1 MRVSKMGMKNV
12 KLSNLDEMYPV
23 QDILLQ
29 TNQVKQY
36 GSGVYAYDNVP
47 LKVQDN
53 IEEIIKRNFNKADFI
68 EVQMPLLQQDELW
81 KRSGRYDKYIE
92 EGVMMLSETDKGI
105 YCLAPTAEEA
115 ITTFVENR
123 ITSHKQLP
131 VGFYQIGP
139 KFRNEIRNRGYLL
152 RGREFLM
159 FDLYTFDKDEIGM
172 MESYKKIRETY
183 FKAFN
188 EIGLDIVAV
197 AADNGSM
204 GGKNSEEIMAIS
216 TIGEDT
222 ILFDEETKQG
232 LNVEVLEKDN
242 AEEYLKENYGIND
255 VKKLKEK
262 KACELG
268 HIFALGTK
276 YTESMNIN
284 FIDNENNSKP
294 FYMGCYG
301 IGVSRVLG
309 LIYENNAIKEN
320 DKVVGVS
327 LPLSVTPYYLYI
339 ISNDKKKESAEE
351 LYSKFNDKD
360 IEVIIDDV
368 KGSIGEKI
376 RNAKVLGIP
385 YIAIMGNN
393 TEDGYVE
400 IERTRDG
407 AKKTVKVDE
416 LLDLVEKMKKEKI
429 MRKIVILLSAMLFM
443 VACEKGNEEVKEAK
457 VVVSVYDENGKMI
470 TGVPVKMYNEK
481 DYKIFEK
488 DNLTSPTAIIQ
499 TNKSGIATF
508 TLPQEEWF
516 AAQSQR
522 FLTFV
527 VQEGG
532 GPDNYQIWSAGKTV
546 EAGKVVKIE
555 IRLTQFPN

>member
-92 EGVMMLSETDKGI
+92 EGVMMLSETDKGT

-416 LLDLVEKMKKEKI
+416 LLDLVEKMKKEK
-429 MRKIVILLSAMLFM
+429 
-443 VACEKGNEEVKEAK
+443 
-457 VVVSVYDENGKMI
+457 
-470 TGVPVKMYNEK
+470 K
-481 DYKIFEK
+481 D
-488 DNLTSPTAIIQ
+488 
-499 TNKSGIATF
+499 
-508 TLPQEEWF
+508 
-516 AAQSQR
+516 
-522 FLTFV
+522 
-527 VQEGG
+527 
-532 GPDNYQIWSAGKTV
+532 
-546 EAGKVVKIE
+546 IE
-555 IRLTQFPN
+555 F

>member
-1 MRVSKMGMKNV
+1 MRISKMGMKNV
-12 KLSNLDEMYPV
+12 KLANLDEMYPV
-23 QDILLQ
+23 QDILMQ

-36 GSGVYAYDNVP
+36 GSGVYAYDNIP

-53 IEEIIKRNFNKADFI
+53 VEEIIKKNFNKADFI
-68 EVQMPLLQQDELW
+68 EVQMPLLQQDEIW
-81 KRSGRYDKYIE
+81 KRSGRFNKYIE
-92 EGVMMLSETDKGI
+92 EGVMMLSETDKGT

-152 RGREFLM
+152 RGKEFLM

-172 MESYKKIRETY
+172 MEAYKKIRSTY

-188 EIGLDIVAV
+188 EIGLEIIAV

-216 TIGEDT
+216 SIGEDT

-232 LNVEVLEKDN
+232 LNVEVLEKEN
-242 AEEYLKENYGIND
+242 AEEYLKETYGIND
-255 VKKLKEK
+255 VKKLKEQ

-276 YTESMNIN
+276 YTESMNIK

-376 RNAKVLGIP
+376 RNAKILGIP

-393 TEDGYVE
+393 TEEGYVE
-400 IERTRDG
+400 IERTKDG
-407 AKKTVKVDE
+407 AKKTVKIDE
-416 LLDLVEKMKKEKI
+416 LIGLVEVMKNTKKD
-429 MRKIVILLSAMLFM
+429 VIF
-443 VACEKGNEEVKEAK
+443 
-457 VVVSVYDENGKMI
+457 
-470 TGVPVKMYNEK
+470 
-481 DYKIFEK
+481 
-488 DNLTSPTAIIQ
+488 
-499 TNKSGIATF
+499 
-508 TLPQEEWF
+508 
-516 AAQSQR
+516 
-522 FLTFV
+522 
-527 VQEGG
+527 
-532 GPDNYQIWSAGKTV
+532 
-546 EAGKVVKIE
+546 
-555 IRLTQFPN
+555 

>member
-23 QDILLQ
+23 QDILMQ

-172 MESYKKIRETY
+172 MESYKIIRETY

-416 LLDLVEKMKKEKI
+416 LLDLVEKMKKEK
-429 MRKIVILLSAMLFM
+429 
-443 VACEKGNEEVKEAK
+443 
-457 VVVSVYDENGKMI
+457 
-470 TGVPVKMYNEK
+470 K
-481 DYKIFEK
+481 D
-488 DNLTSPTAIIQ
+488 
-499 TNKSGIATF
+499 
-508 TLPQEEWF
+508 
-516 AAQSQR
+516 
-522 FLTFV
+522 
-527 VQEGG
+527 
-532 GPDNYQIWSAGKTV
+532 
-546 EAGKVVKIE
+546 IE
-555 IRLTQFPN
+555 F

>member
-92 EGVMMLSETDKGI
+92 EGVMLLSETDKGI

-416 LLDLVEKMKKEKI
+416 LLDLVEKMKKEK
-429 MRKIVILLSAMLFM
+429 
-443 VACEKGNEEVKEAK
+443 
-457 VVVSVYDENGKMI
+457 
-470 TGVPVKMYNEK
+470 K
-481 DYKIFEK
+481 D
-488 DNLTSPTAIIQ
+488 
-499 TNKSGIATF
+499 
-508 TLPQEEWF
+508 
-516 AAQSQR
+516 
-522 FLTFV
+522 
-527 VQEGG
+527 
-532 GPDNYQIWSAGKTV
+532 
-546 EAGKVVKIE
+546 IE
-555 IRLTQFPN
+555 F

>member
-23 QDILLQ
+23 QDILMQ

-92 EGVMMLSETDKGI
+92 EGVMMLSETDKGT

-152 RGREFLM
+152 RGQEFLM

-416 LLDLVEKMKKEKI
+416 LLDLVEKMKKEK
-429 MRKIVILLSAMLFM
+429 
-443 VACEKGNEEVKEAK
+443 
-457 VVVSVYDENGKMI
+457 
-470 TGVPVKMYNEK
+470 K
-481 DYKIFEK
+481 D
-488 DNLTSPTAIIQ
+488 
-499 TNKSGIATF
+499 
-508 TLPQEEWF
+508 
-516 AAQSQR
+516 
-522 FLTFV
+522 
-527 VQEGG
+527 
-532 GPDNYQIWSAGKTV
+532 
-546 EAGKVVKIE
+546 IE
-555 IRLTQFPN
+555 F

>member
-23 QDILLQ
+23 QDILMQ

-92 EGVMMLSETDKGI
+92 EGVMMLSETDKGT

-268 HIFALGTK
+268 HIFALGIK

-416 LLDLVEKMKKEKI
+416 LLDLVEKMKKEK
-429 MRKIVILLSAMLFM
+429 
-443 VACEKGNEEVKEAK
+443 
-457 VVVSVYDENGKMI
+457 
-470 TGVPVKMYNEK
+470 K
-481 DYKIFEK
+481 D
-488 DNLTSPTAIIQ
+488 
-499 TNKSGIATF
+499 
-508 TLPQEEWF
+508 
-516 AAQSQR
+516 
-522 FLTFV
+522 
-527 VQEGG
+527 
-532 GPDNYQIWSAGKTV
+532 
-546 EAGKVVKIE
+546 IE
-555 IRLTQFPN
+555 F

>member
-1 MRVSKMGMKNV
+1 MRASKMGMKNV

-320 DKVVGVS
+320 EKVVGVS

-416 LLDLVEKMKKEKI
+416 LLDLVEKMKKEK
-429 MRKIVILLSAMLFM
+429 
-443 VACEKGNEEVKEAK
+443 
-457 VVVSVYDENGKMI
+457 
-470 TGVPVKMYNEK
+470 K
-481 DYKIFEK
+481 DLEF
-488 DNLTSPTAIIQ
+488 
-499 TNKSGIATF
+499 
-508 TLPQEEWF
+508 
-516 AAQSQR
+516 
-522 FLTFV
+522 
-527 VQEGG
+527 
-532 GPDNYQIWSAGKTV
+532 
-546 EAGKVVKIE
+546 
-555 IRLTQFPN
+555 

>member
-23 QDILLQ
+23 QDILLR

-92 EGVMMLSETDKGI
+92 EGVMMLSETDKGT

-131 VGFYQIGP
+131 VGFYQIGQ

-416 LLDLVEKMKKEKI
+416 LLDLVEKMKKEK
-429 MRKIVILLSAMLFM
+429 
-443 VACEKGNEEVKEAK
+443 
-457 VVVSVYDENGKMI
+457 
-470 TGVPVKMYNEK
+470 K
-481 DYKIFEK
+481 D
-488 DNLTSPTAIIQ
+488 
-499 TNKSGIATF
+499 
-508 TLPQEEWF
+508 
-516 AAQSQR
+516 
-522 FLTFV
+522 
-527 VQEGG
+527 
-532 GPDNYQIWSAGKTV
+532 
-546 EAGKVVKIE
+546 IE
-555 IRLTQFPN
+555 F

>member
-92 EGVMMLSETDKGI
+92 EGVMMLSETDKGT

-188 EIGLDIVAV
+188 KIGLDIVAV

-416 LLDLVEKMKKEKI
+416 LLDLVKQMKKEK
-429 MRKIVILLSAMLFM
+429 
-443 VACEKGNEEVKEAK
+443 
-457 VVVSVYDENGKMI
+457 
-470 TGVPVKMYNEK
+470 K
-481 DYKIFEK
+481 D
-488 DNLTSPTAIIQ
+488 
-499 TNKSGIATF
+499 
-508 TLPQEEWF
+508 
-516 AAQSQR
+516 
-522 FLTFV
+522 
-527 VQEGG
+527 
-532 GPDNYQIWSAGKTV
+532 
-546 EAGKVVKIE
+546 IE
-555 IRLTQFPN
+555 F

>member
-1 MRVSKMGMKNV
+1 MRVSKMGMKNI

-385 YIAIMGNN
+385 YIAIIGNN

-416 LLDLVEKMKKEKI
+416 LLDLVEKMKKEK
-429 MRKIVILLSAMLFM
+429 
-443 VACEKGNEEVKEAK
+443 
-457 VVVSVYDENGKMI
+457 
-470 TGVPVKMYNEK
+470 K
-481 DYKIFEK
+481 D
-488 DNLTSPTAIIQ
+488 
-499 TNKSGIATF
+499 
-508 TLPQEEWF
+508 
-516 AAQSQR
+516 
-522 FLTFV
+522 
-527 VQEGG
+527 
-532 GPDNYQIWSAGKTV
+532 
-546 EAGKVVKIE
+546 IE
-555 IRLTQFPN
+555 F

>member
-23 QDILLQ
+23 QDILMQ

-92 EGVMMLSETDKGI
+92 EGVMMLSETDKGT

-255 VKKLKEK
+255 VKNLKEK

-320 DKVVGVS
+320 EKVVGVS

-416 LLDLVEKMKKEKI
+416 LLDLVEKMKKEK
-429 MRKIVILLSAMLFM
+429 
-443 VACEKGNEEVKEAK
+443 
-457 VVVSVYDENGKMI
+457 
-470 TGVPVKMYNEK
+470 K
-481 DYKIFEK
+481 D
-488 DNLTSPTAIIQ
+488 
-499 TNKSGIATF
+499 
-508 TLPQEEWF
+508 
-516 AAQSQR
+516 
-522 FLTFV
+522 
-527 VQEGG
+527 
-532 GPDNYQIWSAGKTV
+532 
-546 EAGKVVKIE
+546 IE
-555 IRLTQFPN
+555 F

>member
-23 QDILLQ
+23 QDILMQ

-92 EGVMMLSETDKGI
+92 EGVMMLSETDKGT

-152 RGREFLM
+152 RGKEFLM

-393 TEDGYVE
+393 TENGYVE

-416 LLDLVEKMKKEKI
+416 LLVLVEKMKKEK
-429 MRKIVILLSAMLFM
+429 
-443 VACEKGNEEVKEAK
+443 
-457 VVVSVYDENGKMI
+457 
-470 TGVPVKMYNEK
+470 K
-481 DYKIFEK
+481 D
-488 DNLTSPTAIIQ
+488 
-499 TNKSGIATF
+499 
-508 TLPQEEWF
+508 
-516 AAQSQR
+516 
-522 FLTFV
+522 
-527 VQEGG
+527 
-532 GPDNYQIWSAGKTV
+532 
-546 EAGKVVKIE
+546 IE
-555 IRLTQFPN
+555 F

>member
-23 QDILLQ
+23 QDILMQ

-232 LNVEVLEKDN
+232 LNVEVLEKDS
-242 AEEYLKENYGIND
+242 ATGYEVVIEGGKILSKEETGCPNGTSITIENLFYNTPVRYKFLKKDFTESGYIEDVVTRIALVHPEIAIRLINTGKTVIQTSGNGDIQSIIYGIYG
-255 VKKLKEK
+255 KEIAENLINIDYVYEDIK
-262 KACELG
+262 VGAPKIIIAHNHPSGDPTPSLADFEITNRIEKAG
-268 HIFALGTK
+268 Q
-276 YTESMNIN
+276 
-284 FIDNENNSKP
+284 
-294 FYMGCYG
+294 
-301 IGVSRVLG
+301 
-309 LIYENNAIKEN
+309 
-320 DKVVGVS
+320 
-327 LPLSVTPYYLYI
+327 
-339 ISNDKKKESAEE
+339 
-351 LYSKFNDKD
+351 
-360 IEVIIDDV
+360 
-368 KGSIGEKI
+368 
-376 RNAKVLGIP
+376 
-385 YIAIMGNN
+385 IMG
-393 TEDGYVE
+393 
-400 IERTRDG
+400 I
-407 AKKTVKVDE
+407 E
-416 LLDLVEKMKKEKI
+416 LLDH
-429 MRKIVILLSAMLFM
+429 IVIGDCNYISIFS
-443 VACEKGNEEVKEAK
+443 KR
-457 VVVSVYDENGKMI
+457 
-470 TGVPVKMYNEK
+470 GVNNV
-481 DYKIFEK
+481 
-488 DNLTSPTAIIQ
+488 
-499 TNKSGIATF
+499 
-508 TLPQEEWF
+508 
-516 AAQSQR
+516 
-522 FLTFV
+522 
-527 VQEGG
+527 
-532 GPDNYQIWSAGKTV
+532 
-546 EAGKVVKIE
+546 
-555 IRLTQFPN
+555 

>member
-23 QDILLQ
+23 QDILMQ

-92 EGVMMLSETDKGI
+92 EGVMMLSETDKGT

-152 RGREFLM
+152 RGKEFLM
-159 FDLYTFDKDEIGM
+159 FDLYTFDKNEIGM

-416 LLDLVEKMKKEKI
+416 LLDLVEKMKKEK
-429 MRKIVILLSAMLFM
+429 
-443 VACEKGNEEVKEAK
+443 
-457 VVVSVYDENGKMI
+457 
-470 TGVPVKMYNEK
+470 K
-481 DYKIFEK
+481 D
-488 DNLTSPTAIIQ
+488 
-499 TNKSGIATF
+499 
-508 TLPQEEWF
+508 
-516 AAQSQR
+516 
-522 FLTFV
+522 
-527 VQEGG
+527 
-532 GPDNYQIWSAGKTV
+532 
-546 EAGKVVKIE
+546 IE
-555 IRLTQFPN
+555 F

>member
-23 QDILLQ
+23 QDILMQ

-268 HIFALGTK
+268 HIFALGIK

-416 LLDLVEKMKKEKI
+416 LLDLVEKMKKEK
-429 MRKIVILLSAMLFM
+429 
-443 VACEKGNEEVKEAK
+443 
-457 VVVSVYDENGKMI
+457 
-470 TGVPVKMYNEK
+470 K
-481 DYKIFEK
+481 D
-488 DNLTSPTAIIQ
+488 
-499 TNKSGIATF
+499 
-508 TLPQEEWF
+508 
-516 AAQSQR
+516 
-522 FLTFV
+522 
-527 VQEGG
+527 
-532 GPDNYQIWSAGKTV
+532 
-546 EAGKVVKIE
+546 IE
-555 IRLTQFPN
+555 F

>member
-23 QDILLQ
+23 QDILMQ

-407 AKKTVKVDE
+407 AKKTVKIDE
-416 LLDLVEKMKKEKI
+416 LLDLVEKMKKEK
-429 MRKIVILLSAMLFM
+429 
-443 VACEKGNEEVKEAK
+443 
-457 VVVSVYDENGKMI
+457 
-470 TGVPVKMYNEK
+470 K
-481 DYKIFEK
+481 D
-488 DNLTSPTAIIQ
+488 
-499 TNKSGIATF
+499 
-508 TLPQEEWF
+508 
-516 AAQSQR
+516 
-522 FLTFV
+522 
-527 VQEGG
+527 
-532 GPDNYQIWSAGKTV
+532 
-546 EAGKVVKIE
+546 IE
-555 IRLTQFPN
+555 F

>member
-320 DKVVGVS
+320 EKVVGVS

-360 IEVIIDDV
+360 IEVIIYDV

-416 LLDLVEKMKKEKI
+416 LLDLVEKMKKEK
-429 MRKIVILLSAMLFM
+429 
-443 VACEKGNEEVKEAK
+443 
-457 VVVSVYDENGKMI
+457 
-470 TGVPVKMYNEK
+470 K
-481 DYKIFEK
+481 D
-488 DNLTSPTAIIQ
+488 
-499 TNKSGIATF
+499 
-508 TLPQEEWF
+508 
-516 AAQSQR
+516 
-522 FLTFV
+522 
-527 VQEGG
+527 
-532 GPDNYQIWSAGKTV
+532 
-546 EAGKVVKIE
+546 IE
-555 IRLTQFPN
+555 F